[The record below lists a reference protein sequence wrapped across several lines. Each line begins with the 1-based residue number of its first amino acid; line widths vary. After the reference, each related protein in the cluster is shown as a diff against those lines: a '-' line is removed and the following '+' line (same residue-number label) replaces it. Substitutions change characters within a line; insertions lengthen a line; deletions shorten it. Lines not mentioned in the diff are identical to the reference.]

1 MLAFCVQRVHRYWN
15 SDVKA
20 PTPVCVF
27 SVWGVRTCWHCHFD
41 SSWRTGFKTRQDC
54 AKREEGRKE
63 GVTKQMN
70 TFLLIYPMKGFQL
83 FCVSCLMSLC
93 STQSDVHVFV
103 WRAAWSGSLVVWWW
117 RTPGPAHIRPLPV
130 PMWRRWIWCG
140 RDQSPPPACSEDWW
154 QMWANLLFLL
164 RLRASHQSGL
174 LHASKHQKKKKKKK
188 TSGWINVLWFD
199 YSGLNSS
206 LHVFSLCLPPLV
218 SLPGRIPAC
227 W

>member
-1 MLAFCVQRVHRYWN
+1 MCTDIETATLKHQHRTAY
-15 SDVKA
+15 S
-20 PTPVCVF
+20 VF
-27 SVWGVRTCWHCHFD
+27 GVWGRVDIVTLIHPGEQVSRRVRIVP
-41 SSWRTGFKTRQDC
+41 RGRK
-54 AKREEGRKE
+54 EGRKE
-63 GVTKQMN
+63 SRNKWILF
-70 TFLLIYPMKGFQL
+70 FLINPMKGFQL

-130 PMWRRWIWCG
+130 RGGVGVPN
-140 RDQSPPPACSEDWW
+140 PPRSEDWW

-188 TSGWINVLWFD
+188 TSGRINVLWFD